1 MTASEKECTLA
12 GSEFEEKA
20 CELIEELKPLLVEH
34 GVEAAA
40 LSDACKEAFREMAK
54 NDVGNSSEALQSY
67 FMELVLWNLFARG
80 SSLWINSRT
89 NAGNAVPLEIMTMA
103 YVLWKDGLS
112 LAEHYN
118 VDSAAAAE
126 IMAMVTHKAADR
138 MSNYDEDPESEPVRD
153 IRKYIFTAFR
163 YAIYVIAKKQSS
175 PPRDFLEMNSLGK
188 NWESGLGGIEKQIF
202 CEELLKAMP
211 QKDQRIFMAHYISE
225 YSWKETAKKLGLTVG
240 AAQRSLS
247 DAMIK
252 TFGIRM
258 QELRRIGYQ
267 QVTEIESYLKKRQ
280 KIH

>member
-1 MTASEKECTLA
+1 MRASEKECALA
-12 GSEFEEKA
+12 GNDFEDQI
-20 CELIEELKPLLVEH
+20 CELIEELKPLLIEH
-34 GVEAAA
+34 GVESAA
-40 LSDACKEAFREMAK
+40 LSDAYKEALLEMGR
-54 NDVGNSSEALQSY
+54 NDIGSSLEELRSY
-67 FMELVLWNLFARG
+67 FIELVLWNLFARG

-89 NAGNAVPLEIMTMA
+89 KAGNMVPLEIMTMA

-112 LAEHYN
+112 LAEHYC

-126 IMAMVTHKAADR
+126 ILALVTHKAADR
-138 MSNYDEDPESEPVRD
+138 VGNYDDDPESEPVRD

-188 NWESGLGGIEKQIF
+188 NWESGLAGIEKQIF

-211 QKDQRIFMAHYISE
+211 QKDQRIFIAYYISE
-225 YSWKETAKKLGLTVG
+225 YSWQETAKKLGLTVG

-267 QVTEIESYLKKRQ
+267 QVTEIESYLKKKQR
-280 KIH
+280 IH

>member
-1 MTASEKECTLA
+1 MRASEKECTLA
-12 GSEFEEKA
+12 RGEFEEQS
-20 CELIEELKPLLVEH
+20 CELIEELKPLLAEH
-34 GVEAAA
+34 GVEADA
-40 LSDACKEAFREMAK
+40 LSDACREASLEMAK
-54 NDVGNSSEALQSY
+54 NNVEHSSETFHPY

-89 NAGNAVPLEIMTMA
+89 NNGNVVPLEIMAMA

-126 IMAMVTHKAADR
+126 IMAMVTHKAANR
-138 MSNYDEDPESEPVRD
+138 MSSYDEDPESEPVRD
-153 IRKYIFTAFR
+153 VRKYIFSAFR
-163 YAIYVIAKKQSS
+163 YAIYVMAKKQAS
-175 PPRDFLEMNSLGK
+175 PPRDLNEMNSLCK
-188 NWESGLGGIEKQIF
+188 DWESGLSGIEKQIF

-211 QKDQRIFMAHYISE
+211 QKDQRIFMARYISE
-225 YSWKETAKKLGLTVG
+225 YSWKETAKSLGLTVG

-252 TFGIRM
+252 AFGIRM

-267 QVTEIESYLKKRQ
+267 QVTEIESYLKKR